1 MATAKIYYTQSSGF
15 FKLASY
21 VNAYKAWNFVFIM
34 LAAVI
39 KSFESTSSLVLEFS
53 CVAIVV
59 LFIFLFAI
67 WWYFLLV
74 SVYKYFLI
82 LLSRK

>member
-1 MATAKIYYTQSSGF
+1 
-15 FKLASY
+15 
-21 VNAYKAWNFVFIM
+21 
-34 LAAVI
+34 
-39 KSFESTSSLVLEFS
+39 
-53 CVAIVV
+53 

-74 SVYKYFLI
+74 SVDKYFLI